1 MIASLPD
8 AGLNSSRAIVSTPIW
23 PLAGLDPRFW
33 DSWDG
38 CTRNGFRWN
47 EARREQQMTGWD
59 PAAFTKTLIADLRE
73 HGGRATSG
81 PMAGRPLL
89 ILTTTG
95 ARTGEPRVVVVTYTR
110 DGDAYVVAG
119 SKSGAPTDPFW
130 FRNLVANPVV
140 TLEAEGK
147 RTEAQATVAEG
158 ADRDKLWA
166 RHSRRGRSSLSILRR
181 RPGG

>member
-1 MIASLPD
+1 
-8 AGLNSSRAIVSTPIW
+8 
-23 PLAGLDPRFW
+23 
-33 DSWDG
+33 
-38 CTRNGFRWN
+38 
-47 EARREQQMTGWD
+47 MTGWD
-59 PAAFTKTLIADLRE
+59 PAAFTKTLLADLRE

-81 PMAGRPLL
+81 PMAGGPLL
-89 ILTTTG
+89 ILTTIG

-147 RTEAQATVAEG
+147 RTEARATVAEG

-166 RHSRRGRSSLSILRR
+166 RHVEARPEFAAYPEKAAGRVIPMVRLTPIRH
-181 RPGG
+181 PA